1 MFSKKRDVITE
12 YDPIRIA
19 NGMKPLQLKMYKESD
34 KEKVMLY
41 AVTEFIPRVWKDLDE
56 ILEINKKEQITSR
69 MTKLN
74 GSSNKCI
81 DNPILSTLGDI
92 EDQDF
97 EFLDKLKLQILET
110 VKNLLKGSKNKI
122 DRTIETLNSPNGR
135 IMLTIVSAYCLG
147 EALIEKFGYIEASKK
162 LEVTIMAKKEFEN
175 EIREAFKNSEFEDAI
190 SFFKSKIKEYGIFLV
205 GIHDVP
211 TLMEEEYL
219 YKISD
224 KNNVLNA
231 LGAVSEQVRLE
242 VTNQPRLLI
251 EEY

>member
-1 MFSKKRDVITE
+1 MFSQKRNVVIE
-12 YDPIRIA
+12 YDSIRRE
-19 NGMKPLQLKMYKESD
+19 NGWDPLPLRMYKEND

-41 AVTEFIPRVWKDLDE
+41 AVTEFIPRVWTDLDE

-74 GSSNKCI
+74 SSSNKCI

-97 EFLDKLKLQILET
+97 DFIDKLKLQVLGT
-110 VKNLLKGSKNKI
+110 VKNLLKGNSKKI
-122 DRTIETLNSPNGR
+122 ERTIETLNSPNGR

-147 EALIEKFGYIEASKK
+147 ESLIEKFGCIEASKK
-162 LEVTIMAKKEFEN
+162 LEVTIKAKKEFES
-175 EIREAFKNSEFEDAI
+175 EIRDAFKNSDFESAI
-190 SFFKSKIKEYGIFLV
+190 SFFKEKVTQYGIYFV

-219 YKISD
+219 YTISD
-224 KNNVLNA
+224 KDNVLNA
-231 LGAVSEQVRLE
+231 LGTVSEQVRLE
-242 VTNQPRLLI
+242 ITNQPRLLL
-251 EEY
+251 EE